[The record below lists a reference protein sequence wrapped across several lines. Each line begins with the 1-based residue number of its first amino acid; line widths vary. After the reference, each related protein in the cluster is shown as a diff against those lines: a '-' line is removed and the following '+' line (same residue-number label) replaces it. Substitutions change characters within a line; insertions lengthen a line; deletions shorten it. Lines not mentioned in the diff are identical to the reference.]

1 MNIILLAPP
10 AAGKGTQSEL
20 LIEKYK
26 FNQIST
32 GELLRKIASSDT
44 DLGKRL
50 KEILSNGKL
59 VNDEIVLEVIENYL
73 DNHSNPNGYIFDGFP
88 RNNIQAQELD
98 SMLANRN
105 QKIDYVFYLDVSKD
119 ILLNRITGRRLCKSC
134 GKVYNVHIDSLK
146 PKKDSICD
154 KCGGSLYQR
163 DDDNTTSYEVRYQ
176 TYLEQTKPLIDYYQ
190 NQNVLYK
197 IDNSGDREYTLK
209 QIESIIERDDLFDN
223 N

>member
-154 KCGGSLYQR
+154 KCGGALVQR
-163 DDDNTTSYEVRYQ
+163 KDDNE
-176 TYLEQTKPLIDYYQ
+176 
-190 NQNVLYK
+190 
-197 IDNSGDREYTLK
+197 
-209 QIESIIERDDLFDN
+209 
-223 N
+223 